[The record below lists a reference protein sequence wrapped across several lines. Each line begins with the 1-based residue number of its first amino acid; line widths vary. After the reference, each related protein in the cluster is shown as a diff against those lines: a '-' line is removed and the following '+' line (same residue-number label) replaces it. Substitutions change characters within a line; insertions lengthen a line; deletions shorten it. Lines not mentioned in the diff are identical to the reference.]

1 MVDLLKHNSL
11 LKGWSWSAL
20 QSEHYWQALTSLPW
34 YVLLKSSHSLP
45 PCYTGTDASVCT
57 CAQPF
62 SRLQE
67 QGSQLRAHSE
77 EERSQ
82 ESLWHSFLLFQVHPL
97 QYTPYYPAVI
107 PLWLSFPPQAVILV
121 LNFDETK
128 PGVAR
133 GIYLFRSK
141 CNISVNI
148 LELQR
153 RMIGQLLLSLQN
165 GFLYFYQSVKGNTC
179 LESTNVFFL
188 SDIPDTFGCT
198 LKLVLAL
205 NIIHTSIHRHQKKV
219 NFLTVALLSLCLQF
233 QLTVLNNW
241 QHGI

>member
-1 MVDLLKHNSL
+1 MKLISTAIRTLLTSSDKPSL
-11 LKGWSWSAL
+11 VSPSQIQPL
-20 QSEHYWQALTSLPW
+20 LTSLLHRYW
-34 YVLLKSSHSLP
+34 CFCVHLCSAFLQAAGARKSAE
-45 PCYTGTDASVCT
+45 GT
-57 CAQPF
+57 
-62 SRLQE
+62 
-67 QGSQLRAHSE
+67 LRG
-77 EERSQ
+77 RTQ

-141 CNISVNI
+141 CSISVNI

-153 RMIGQLLLSLQN
+153 RMIGQLLLSVQN

-205 NIIHTSIHRHQKKV
+205 NSYKYPQTPKK
-219 NFLTVALLSLCLQF
+219 S
-233 QLTVLNNW
+233 
-241 QHGI
+241 